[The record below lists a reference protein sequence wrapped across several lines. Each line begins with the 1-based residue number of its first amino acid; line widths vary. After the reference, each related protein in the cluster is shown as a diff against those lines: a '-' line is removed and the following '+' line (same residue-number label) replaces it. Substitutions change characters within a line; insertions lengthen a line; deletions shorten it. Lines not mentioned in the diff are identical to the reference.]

1 MSSSR
6 VVILPTCS
14 ICQDDNADL
23 DISVT
28 TCGHAF
34 HTKCISD
41 WVACR
46 PATLSGAETKCPSCN
61 RPVRNCGL
69 GANWQPFYKLHSL
82 SEREISNQPVLDR
95 TDTVRQHLKG
105 TLEVLQGQIKA
116 EMAERV
122 AKSFAELGIEDI
134 KLKLDRWERDEE
146 LHARDVEIE
155 ELKETVNKLR
165 KNIQLLKDEKAKLR
179 KQSLAKDKAIRDHGA
194 YVILEQQHGAL
205 SASNATLRAQL
216 QASVKIFDNLK
227 RADSAYQKRCLDPV
241 LQDHWQE
248 SKLEKDLSKLNWAAL
263 FFFMKTRPSCRTRHQ
278 HPRKAGQ
285 FKRTQVTSRL
295 NIPEITIDQY
305 EGPKWIDPY
314 W

>member
-1 MSSSR
+1 
-6 VVILPTCS
+6 
-14 ICQDDNADL
+14 
-23 DISVT
+23 
-28 TCGHAF
+28 
-34 HTKCISD
+34 
-41 WVACR
+41 
-46 PATLSGAETKCPSCN
+46 
-61 RPVRNCGL
+61 
-69 GANWQPFYKLHSL
+69 
-82 SEREISNQPVLDR
+82 
-95 TDTVRQHLKG
+95 
-105 TLEVLQGQIKA
+105 
-116 EMAERV
+116 MAERV

-314 W
+314 CGATSSIWSNHLKYWVKETLLVLHVVNNFNGPISSGFIKFMPNLDDPGPQLRAVPQYPSRSWPSI